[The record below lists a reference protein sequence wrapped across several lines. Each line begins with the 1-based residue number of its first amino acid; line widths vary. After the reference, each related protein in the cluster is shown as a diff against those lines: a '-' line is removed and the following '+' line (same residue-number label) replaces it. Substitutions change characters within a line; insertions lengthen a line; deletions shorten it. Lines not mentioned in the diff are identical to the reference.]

1 MSDKARD
8 ILIIIAF
15 FLIYGLV
22 GRMDYDA
29 QVVDHQHIYGGR

>member
-1 MSDKARD
+1 MSDKARN
-8 ILIIIAF
+8 ILIIVAM
-15 FLIYGLV
+15 LLAYGMV